1 MPRGKLT
8 KLNNKLKQ
16 KLSTQVQNGGYPN
29 PPPELLASPMP
40 FDPSNRMGPDA
51 LETLV
56 DRHINDNLKML
67 LYLIDA
73 DKLKQ
78 VQNIIA
84 GKHVRGT
91 SPHHHHQSHHHQ
103 RHTKKHHS
111 GTHYYPQYHIPMPM
125 HQDMHPDPVASPP
138 PMMMRKQ
145 MPMPMP
151 IAPAPEMMG
160 QPLAI
165 PQHQHHKRI
174 QPVRIKS
181 RTLRKRAVPPP
192 QYQSNMPEHDMK
204 ESSNL
209 VEVMNN

>member
-29 PPPELLASPMP
+29 PAAAVLAPRMP

-56 DRHINDNLKML
+56 DRRLNDNLKML

-73 DKLKQ
+73 DRLKQ

-91 SPHHHHQSHHHQ
+91 SSHHHHQSHHHQ

-111 GTHYYPQYHIPMPM
+111 GNMPHTAYPIPM
-125 HQDMHPDPVASPP
+125 HQEMHLGSPP
-138 PMMMRKQ
+138 MMMMRKQ
-145 MPMPMP
+145 MPMP
-151 IAPAPEMMG
+151 IAPAPEMIG